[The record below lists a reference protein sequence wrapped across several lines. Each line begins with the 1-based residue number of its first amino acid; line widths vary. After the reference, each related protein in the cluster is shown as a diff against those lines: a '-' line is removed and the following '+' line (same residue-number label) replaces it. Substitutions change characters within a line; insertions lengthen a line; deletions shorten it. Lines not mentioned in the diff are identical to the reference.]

1 MHLKSSRCVE
11 LVNGYFVRKAWP
23 FPQAFFMSL
32 HFSCRTKQAR
42 VSEQALSSAAAA
54 AEAICWSRMILLVSV
69 FKTALSDHASSQPDQ
84 KANACLPNDLLHD
97 MPIQGK
103 HIYQFWQKK
112 EISADGFRQVLDLK
126 AWPA

>member
-1 MHLKSSRCVE
+1 
-11 LVNGYFVRKAWP
+11 
-23 FPQAFFMSL
+23 MSL

-69 FKTALSDHASSQPDQ
+69 FKTALSDHASSQPDR

-112 EISADGFRQVLDLK
+112 RFPLMAFDEPLT
-126 AWPA
+126 